1 MHSIGTVSRGF
12 RFYWRPALGITLG
25 LLAGPVGPVRAA
37 EPEVAAPAPAKA
49 AGAVIEVRET
59 TQNAGA
65 VEQGTLLKYRFKVA
79 NRGRADL
86 ELTQVKPSCGC
97 TVPKW
102 DRVIAPGKKGVI
114 EAEVSTTAFGGAIA
128 KHLTV
133 ISNDPAHP
141 QLDLTLTA
149 RIIPLVDVKPGLAA
163 LLSMD
168 DQPVTQEFT
177 LERPGGRRMQ
187 IRQVVTNAPY
197 LKAETTAL
205 PGKGHYKLTVTATT
219 DTPMGHSI
227 LPVVVRTDL
236 KKSPNLTLIVNVE
249 RGIVTMP
256 PMVFWSLTGGA
267 AQTPL
272 RGVVTVSRRTGPFH
286 VTGVSVDDPK
296 LETTLET
303 VREGQEY
310 RVVVT
315 YNGGWEGPVVRKTLT
330 VTTDD
335 AKQPEFKIPVQAM
348 LPPPAAAAPAAAPP
362 TAAAR

>member
-1 MHSIGTVSRGF
+1 
-12 RFYWRPALGITLG
+12 
-25 LLAGPVGPVRAA
+25 
-37 EPEVAAPAPAKA
+37 
-49 AGAVIEVRET
+49 VIEVRET

-114 EAEVSTTAFGGAIA
+114 EAEVSTTAFSGAIA

-149 RIIPLVDVKPGLAA
+149 RIIPLIAVKPGLAA

-205 PGKGHYKLTVTATT
+205 PGKGRYKLAVTATT

-227 LPVVVRTDL
+227 LPVVVRTDRDGTVRVHDRDGQL
-236 KKSPNLTLIVNVE
+236 SVE
-249 RGIVTMP
+249 RLG
-256 PMVFWSLTGGA
+256 SA
-267 AQTPL
+267 
-272 RGVVTVSRRTGPFH
+272 S
-286 VTGVSVDDPK
+286 
-296 LETTLET
+296 
-303 VREGQEY
+303 
-310 RVVVT
+310 
-315 YNGGWEGPVVRKTLT
+315 
-330 VTTDD
+330 
-335 AKQPEFKIPVQAM
+335 
-348 LPPPAAAAPAAAPP
+348 
-362 TAAAR
+362 